1 MWCLVVDTIQAHIMN
16 IKLRIYWTQ
25 FASLSHDLTPHSC
38 NSPTLCAVYICWSRY
53 IIYTVSV
60 MLCSLLCPQDL
71 SRLGRDIRKVVI
83 IDNSPQSYIFHPDN
97 AVSDRQARSIAS
109 VYVRVCKNAHVRFYT
124 PPPLHLCMFEY
135 VWVCK
140 NAHVRFYTP
149 PPLHLCMFEYVRTR
163 MSGFTHHRH
172 YICVCLSMFEYV
184 RTRMSGFT
192 HHRHYICVC
201 LSM

>member
-1 MWCLVVDTIQAHIMN
+1 
-16 IKLRIYWTQ
+16 
-25 FASLSHDLTPHSC
+25 
-38 NSPTLCAVYICWSRY
+38 
-53 IIYTVSV
+53 

-135 VWVCK
+135 V
-140 NAHVRFYTP
+140 
-149 PPLHLCMFEYVRTR
+149 RTR

-172 YICVCLSMFEYV
+172 YMKQHVCSTLAKEYEKE
-184 RTRMSGFT
+184 RMPQKVFSQCTTVVSDQASPLMVNTQNVNAG
-192 HHRHYICVC
+192 
-201 LSM
+201 